1 MRRRVVTLL
10 NDRVAERVGTTRED
24 SRVKFAR
31 RFSPALLSA
40 ETNIETCVPRRG
52 GRPIIRHPR
61 QNSTRASG
69 GDGFVSRDGRGT
81 AVPRGRG
88 DARRDA
94 GRRRGR
100 WRPRRHERGQLGRVH
115 ARIRWR
121 EKVPRRTRARRRASE
136 GPGGHRETPE
146 RSHGRRPRRS
156 GPRLL
161 WRRPQEGEH
170 KTRPCCCRS
179 GDETSFALSA
189 RAVRSVALLAR
200 SIPIPRIDIM
210 QAPITAT
217 QCMAAC
223 SESSCTASCT
233 VDRGWSYL
241 QAHFQPPR
249 PRAGTRPPPA
259 GVRTSTLL
267 PHSAALR

>member
-10 NDRVAERVGTTRED
+10 NDRVAERVTGSRYIQGGKTRA
-24 SRVKFAR
+24 FAC
-31 RFSPALLSA
+31 RFSPALLRQTSSVCDS
-40 ETNIETCVPRRG
+40 TRRA
-52 GRPIIRHPR
+52 IIRHPR

-136 GPGGHRETPE
+136 GPGGNRETPE
-146 RSHGRRPRRS
+146 RPPGRRPRRS

-161 WRRPQEGEH
+161 RRRPQEGEH

-179 GDETSFALSA
+179 GDETSFARSA

-200 SIPIPRIDIM
+200 SIPIPF
-210 QAPITAT
+210 
-217 QCMAAC
+217 
-223 SESSCTASCT
+223 AS
-233 VDRGWSYL
+233 
-241 QAHFQPPR
+241 PR
-249 PRAGTRPPPA
+249 
-259 GVRTSTLL
+259 VL
-267 PHSAALR
+267 PD